1 MSRDA
6 YKPHQ
11 RENLSET
18 QLKRAPVGLLDALE
32 RTGRLGEKGIDSSP
46 GGGTRLT
53 LSLLYSVPYIPF
65 PTNLAGRF
73 LFFFCACNL
82 KHIIL
87 PICYNLLN
95 MGRTLPTSWE
105 A

>member
-32 RTGRLGEKGIDSSP
+32 RTGRLGEKGIDSS
-46 GGGTRLT
+46 
-53 LSLLYSVPYIPF
+53 SSIPF